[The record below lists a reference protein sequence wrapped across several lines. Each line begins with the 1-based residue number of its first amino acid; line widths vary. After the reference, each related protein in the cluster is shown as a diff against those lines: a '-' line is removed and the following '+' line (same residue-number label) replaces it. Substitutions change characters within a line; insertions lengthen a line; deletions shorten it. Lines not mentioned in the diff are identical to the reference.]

1 MVVMSVPDWATEP
14 EVGIASPLNAPE
26 HNFRERLS
34 RFGVRCCSIWP
45 DNRNAYEELR
55 YRMGPRGFKL
65 SNCIFFIVRHI
76 ISGQAG
82 RRGVV
87 IFNEKGVAFASVTGA
102 RDLYAFEYPSHLLS
116 DECFLRVRASAD

>member
-34 RFGVRCCSIWP
+34 RFGVRCC
-45 DNRNAYEELR
+45 NAYEELR

-65 SNCIFFIVRHI
+65 SNSIFVIVRHI